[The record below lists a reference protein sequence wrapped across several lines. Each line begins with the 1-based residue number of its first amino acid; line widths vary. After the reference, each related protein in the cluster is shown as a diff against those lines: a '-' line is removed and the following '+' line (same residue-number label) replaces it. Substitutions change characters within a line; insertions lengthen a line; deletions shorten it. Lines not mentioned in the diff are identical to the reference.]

1 MNIPKLDKNLVQWAA
16 LAIGGFAVF
25 TSLPKAADNL
35 KPAAKQA
42 TRMSEQFDVLTDKET
57 GNIYGWIEG
66 KDGERRFVKM
76 DKNSENAIRKE
87 REDALEALEK
97 ERRAKDGETTTPAQL
112 VYVSQKKDDV
122 RSERIFTR
130 NSDFGNFKVNA
141 RIKYRLRE
149 KKMLYRLAISLPALK
164 NDPITGEPNQ
174 KNCLTSDQEST
185 LLSLKQQKEN
195 KVRFRFV
202 DADSFWLRDS
212 LIPLGE
218 AKANNYKT
226 TVIDSYNKD
235 NCGKI
240 NKLVFHGRLSEFTL
254 PDYSWVED
262 GKLLFDGVQI
272 VVPSKEEDKKK

>member
-1 MNIPKLDKNLVQWAA
+1 MNLPKLDKNLMQWAA
-16 LAIGGFAVF
+16 LAIGGFAIF

-35 KPAAKQA
+35 KPSAQQA

-87 REDALEALEK
+87 REDALEK
-97 ERRAKDGETTTPAQL
+97 ERRSKEEESAPAQL

-130 NSDFGNFKVNA
+130 NSDFENFKVNA

-149 KKMLYRLAISLPALK
+149 KKMLYRLAISLPALR

-218 AKANNYKT
+218 VKANNYKT

-272 VVPSKEEDKKK
+272 LVPSKEEDKKK

>member
-1 MNIPKLDKNLVQWAA
+1 MNLPKLDKNLMQWAA
-16 LAIGGFAVF
+16 LAIGGFAIF

-35 KPAAKQA
+35 KPTAQQA

-87 REDALEALEK
+87 REDALEK
-97 ERRAKDGETTTPAQL
+97 ERTAKEEESAPAQL

-130 NSDFGNFKVNA
+130 NSDFENFKVNA

-185 LLSLKQQKEN
+185 LLSLKEQKEN

-272 VVPSKEEDKKK
+272 VVPSKEEDKKSK

>member
-1 MNIPKLDKNLVQWAA
+1 
-16 LAIGGFAVF
+16 
-25 TSLPKAADNL
+25 
-35 KPAAKQA
+35 
-42 TRMSEQFDVLTDKET
+42 
-57 GNIYGWIEG
+57 
-66 KDGERRFVKM
+66 M

-87 REDALEALEK
+87 REDALEKKRRSK
-97 ERRAKDGETTTPAQL
+97 EEESTPAQL

-130 NSDFGNFKVNA
+130 NSDFENFKVNA

-202 DADSFWLRDS
+202 DADSFWLRELCFS
-212 LIPLGE
+212 
-218 AKANNYKT
+218 
-226 TVIDSYNKD
+226 
-235 NCGKI
+235 
-240 NKLVFHGRLSEFTL
+240 
-254 PDYSWVED
+254 
-262 GKLLFDGVQI
+262 
-272 VVPSKEEDKKK
+272 

>member
-1 MNIPKLDKNLVQWAA
+1 MNLPKLDKNLMQWAA
-16 LAIGGFAVF
+16 LAIGGFAIF

-35 KPAAKQA
+35 KPSAQQA

-87 REDALEALEK
+87 REDALEK
-97 ERRAKDGETTTPAQL
+97 ERRSKEEESAPAQL

-130 NSDFGNFKVNA
+130 NSDFENFKVNA

-254 PDYSWVED
+254 PDYTWVED

>member
-1 MNIPKLDKNLVQWAA
+1 MNLPKLDKNLMQWAA
-16 LAIGGFAVF
+16 LAIGGFAIF

-35 KPAAKQA
+35 KPSAQQA

-87 REDALEALEK
+87 REDALEK
-97 ERRAKDGETTTPAQL
+97 ERRSKEEESAPAQL

-130 NSDFGNFKVNA
+130 NSDFENFKVNA

>member
-1 MNIPKLDKNLVQWAA
+1 MNLPKLDKNLLQWAA
-16 LAIGGFAVF
+16 LAVGGFAIF

-35 KPAAKQA
+35 KPAAQQA

-87 REDALEALEK
+87 REDALEK
-97 ERRAKDGETTTPAQL
+97 ERRSKEEESAPAQL

-130 NSDFGNFKVNA
+130 NSDFENFKVNA

-164 NDPITGEPNQ
+164 TDPITGESNQ

-272 VVPSKEEDKKK
+272 VIPSKDEDKKSK

>member
-1 MNIPKLDKNLVQWAA
+1 MNLPKLDKNLMQWAA
-16 LAIGGFAVF
+16 LAIGGFAIF

-35 KPAAKQA
+35 KPSAQQA

-87 REDALEALEK
+87 REDALEK
-97 ERRAKDGETTTPAQL
+97 ERRSKEEESTPAQL

-130 NSDFGNFKVNA
+130 NSDFENFKVNA

-174 KNCLTSDQEST
+174 KNCLTSEQEST

-272 VVPSKEEDKKK
+272 VIPSKEEDKKK

>member
-1 MNIPKLDKNLVQWAA
+1 MNLPKLDKNLMQWAA
-16 LAIGGFAVF
+16 LAVGGFAIF

-35 KPAAKQA
+35 KPAAQQA
-42 TRMSEQFDVLTDKET
+42 TRMSEQFDVLTDKES

-87 REDALEALEK
+87 REDALEK
-97 ERRAKDGETTTPAQL
+97 ERRERASKEEDSAPAQL

-130 NSDFGNFKVNA
+130 NSDFENFKVNA

-164 NDPITGEPNQ
+164 IDPITGEPNQ

-272 VVPSKEEDKKK
+272 VVPSKEEDKNK